1 MNWNGDGFGII
12 VGEQDNKYVTNQF
25 ILCQHTKKTQK
36 IRKQTSVGTLFRHH
50 AQVISASFLLRF
62 SLSDGIRFY
71 EIGVKYHCLYLLMVH
86 LRALPAE
93 VRYLKLGG
101 KKKLFLNSHSLGLLL
116 NMNLLIQLHRDS
128 TVLFLFLQFV

>member
-12 VGEQDNKYVTNQF
+12 VGEQDNKYVINQF
-25 ILCQHTKKTQK
+25 ILCQHKKNPNNTKANY
-36 IRKQTSVGTLFRHH
+36 SVGTLFHH
-50 AQVISASFLLRF
+50 RAQAISASFLLIF

-86 LRALPAE
+86 LRDLPAE

-101 KKKLFLNSHSLGLLL
+101 KKKNFS
-116 NMNLLIQLHRDS
+116 
-128 TVLFLFLQFV
+128 